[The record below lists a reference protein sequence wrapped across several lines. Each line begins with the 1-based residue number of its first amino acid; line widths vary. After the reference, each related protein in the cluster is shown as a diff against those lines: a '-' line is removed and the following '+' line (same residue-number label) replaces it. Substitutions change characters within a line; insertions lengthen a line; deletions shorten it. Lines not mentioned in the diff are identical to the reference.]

1 MVPSK
6 YFGALA
12 PGYHNSRSAPA
23 AALTTTRDARC
34 DGVVVARARDAM
46 GIIGRAIA
54 ACLAASDIM
63 CVCVIEWKERAL
75 NAPCV
80 CRVRNGGRASTGVY
94 QSDARDEGA
103 RRRVEWARGDGD
115 SVRGRDWSIA
125 TPLM

>member
-23 AALTTTRDARC
+23 ALTTTRDAR

-46 GIIGRAIA
+46 GIGRAIA

-63 CVCVIEWKERAL
+63 CVCVIEERSSGKKEL
-75 NAPCV
+75 
-80 CRVRNGGRASTGVY
+80 
-94 QSDARDEGA
+94 
-103 RRRVEWARGDGD
+103 
-115 SVRGRDWSIA
+115 
-125 TPLM
+125 

>member
-23 AALTTTRDARC
+23 ALTTTRDAR

-63 CVCVIEWKERAL
+63 CVCVIEERSSGKKEL
-75 NAPCV
+75 
-80 CRVRNGGRASTGVY
+80 
-94 QSDARDEGA
+94 
-103 RRRVEWARGDGD
+103 
-115 SVRGRDWSIA
+115 
-125 TPLM
+125 